1 VTSAHDQD
9 TATAVGDSVADPGAA
24 PPARSGYWLPL
35 ALVVGLVLGVA
46 IGFLFPRGSTPA
58 DDSAEAGFAR
68 DMSTHHSQ
76 AVEMGM
82 IAYTR
87 ATNADVRI
95 MARDIALTQQGQI
108 GMMQAWLQ
116 EWNLQPTGS
125 QPPMAWM
132 PDGAASVRDGLM
144 PGMAT
149 PAELTQLREATGLDE
164 DRLFLR
170 LMIQHHLG
178 GIHMAQA
185 VVATSKE
192 KEVVEAAE
200 LAINNQQR
208 ELTDMQALQ
217 KDVGAKP

>member
-1 VTSAHDQD
+1 VTLTYDEGA
-9 TATAVGDSVADPGAA
+9 ATAVDDPVAEPVAGRS
-24 PPARSGYWLPL
+24 ARPGYWLPV
-35 ALVVGLVLGVA
+35 ALVVGLLLGAA
-46 IGFLFPRGSTPA
+46 IGFLIPRGGSTPA
-58 DDSAEAGFAR
+58 DDSPEAGFAR
-68 DMSTHHSQ
+68 DMSTHHTQ

-87 ATNADVRI
+87 ASNADVRT

-116 EWNLQPTGS
+116 EWNLSPTGS

-149 PAELTQLREATGLDE
+149 PAELAQLRQATGLDE

-185 VVATSKE
+185 VVGTSEE
-192 KEVVEAAE
+192 KEVTDAAQ
-200 LAINNQQR
+200 LAIDNQQR

-217 KDVGAKP
+217 KSLGA

>member
-1 VTSAHDQD
+1 VTLTYDEGA
-9 TATAVGDSVADPGAA
+9 ATAVDDPIAEPAA
-24 PPARSGYWLPL
+24 GRSGRPGYWLPV
-35 ALVVGLVLGVA
+35 ALVVGLLLGVA
-46 IGFLFPRGSTPA
+46 IGYLIPRGGTPA
-58 DDSAEAGFAR
+58 DNSPEAGFAR
-68 DMSTHHSQ
+68 DMSTHHTQ

-87 ATNADVRI
+87 ATNADVRT

-116 EWNLQPTGS
+116 EWNLSPTGS

-132 PDGAASVRDGLM
+132 PDGAAAVRNGLM

-149 PAELTQLREATGLDE
+149 PAELEQLRQATGLDE

-178 GIHMAQA
+178 GIHMSQA
-185 VVATSKE
+185 VLGTSKE
-192 KEVVEAAE
+192 KEVTEAAQ

-208 ELTDMQALQ
+208 ELTDMQALE
-217 KDVGAKP
+217 KSLGAKP

>member
-1 VTSAHDQD
+1 MTLKTDEDA
-9 TATAVGDSVADPGAA
+9 ATAVDDPVAEPSAA
-24 PPARSGYWLPL
+24 PSARPGYWLP
-35 ALVVGLVLGVA
+35 AVLVLGLLLGAA
-46 IGFLFPRGSTPA
+46 IGYLIPRGSSPA
-58 DDSAEAGFAR
+58 DNSAEAGFAR
-68 DMSTHHSQ
+68 DMSTHHTQ

-87 ATNADVRI
+87 ASNADVRT

-116 EWNLQPTGS
+116 EWNLSPTGS
-125 QPPMAWM
+125 QAPMAWM

-149 PAELTQLREATGLDE
+149 PAELAQLRTATGLDE

-185 VVATSKE
+185 VVGTSEE
-192 KEVVEAAE
+192 KEVTAAAQ
-200 LAINNQQR
+200 LAIDNQQR
-208 ELTDMQALQ
+208 ELTDMQALE
-217 KDVGAKP
+217 KTLGA

>member
-1 VTSAHDQD
+1 LAHDQD
-9 TATAVGDSVADPGAA
+9 SVTAAGDDPVAGPAAGRTARP
-24 PPARSGYWLPL
+24 GYWLPVT
-35 ALVVGLVLGVA
+35 LVVGLLLGAA
-46 IGFLFPRGSTPA
+46 IGLLYPRGDNTPA
-58 DDSAEAGFAR
+58 DDSREAGFAR
-68 DMSTHHSQ
+68 DMTTHHTQ

-82 IAYTR
+82 TAYTR
-87 ATNADVRI
+87 AVNTDVRM

-108 GMMQAWLQ
+108 GMMQAWLR
-116 EWNLQPTGS
+116 EWHLQPTGS
-125 QPPMAWM
+125 KPPMAWM
-132 PDGAASVRDGLM
+132 PDGAASVRNGLM

-149 PAELTQLREATGLDE
+149 EAELAQLREATGLDE

-185 VVATSKE
+185 VVDTSKE

-200 LAINNQQR
+200 LTINSQQR

-217 KDVGAKP
+217 KSIGTAP